1 VLEKNH
7 FHSQLQAGRMP
18 IQAWMWNPSVLH
30 AEVISRTGFDSVG
43 LDLQHGAID
52 FSDLYGMM
60 AIISANGS
68 TPMVRVP
75 GNDRAWISRV
85 LDGGAYGVICPDVQT
100 GEEAAAFGDACKYA
114 PVGTRGFGPVRPV
127 LGTPG
132 ASEMAPSGFTPAG
145 ENEAVMA
152 IVQIESPLGLKN
164 AEEILSTPNVDAI
177 FPGFVDYSMLAFGE
191 PIPDSSD
198 SRLREPLERILKI
211 AHGAGKYVGVAAS
224 PDNASKLIEAG
235 VDWLVMAND
244 FAWLAAAARQT
255 LAAGREATRGKSIAI

>member
-1 VLEKNH
+1 MSEKNH
-7 FHSQLQAGRMP
+7 FQSELKAGRKP
-18 IQAWMWNPSVLH
+18 IQGWMWDPSVLF

-60 AIISANGS
+60 AVISANGS
-68 TPMVRVP
+68 TPMVRIP

-100 GEEAAAFGDACKYA
+100 ADEAKAFGDACKYA
-114 PVGTRGFGPVRPV
+114 PAGTRGFGPVRPV
-127 LGTPG
+127 LGNPG
-132 ASEMAPSGFTPAG
+132 ASETSGFTPAG

-164 AEEILSTPNVDAI
+164 AEGILNAPNVDAV
-177 FPGFVDYSMLAFGE
+177 FPGFVDYSMLAYGE
-191 PIPDSSD
+191 PIADSSD
-198 SRLREPLERILKI
+198 ERLREPLERILKI
-211 AHGAGKYVGVAAS
+211 THEAGKYVGVAAS

-235 VDWLVMAND
+235 VDFLVMAND
-244 FAWLAAAARQT
+244 FAWIVASARQT
-255 LAAGREATRGKSIAI
+255 LAAGREATRVKPTVS